1 MKTLIL
7 LIVIFSTI
15 GCTCSNNASIE
26 STLLQ
31 HAISDDSEEQYK
43 SCIFLGE
50 LLLTEVEIKKIN
62 KEMESSICKYYIN
75 AKKTM
80 SAKDQSLFIKNF
92 PSIEAQK
99 AIWKIHSDLGYPI
112 TFLPPYFELLI
123 SLSST
128 SDLALDKLVS
138 TLNPSNA
145 ALTESTIDSL
155 SRLYAKDTQRVMSS
169 FIKNNTSKSLITLTI
184 DTASYYEGENKNE

>member
-1 MKTLIL
+1 MISILLRYSKYRLPMKTLIL

-62 KEMESSICKYYIN
+62 KEMESSICK
-75 AKKTM
+75 
-80 SAKDQSLFIKNF
+80 
-92 PSIEAQK
+92 
-99 AIWKIHSDLGYPI
+99 DLGYPI